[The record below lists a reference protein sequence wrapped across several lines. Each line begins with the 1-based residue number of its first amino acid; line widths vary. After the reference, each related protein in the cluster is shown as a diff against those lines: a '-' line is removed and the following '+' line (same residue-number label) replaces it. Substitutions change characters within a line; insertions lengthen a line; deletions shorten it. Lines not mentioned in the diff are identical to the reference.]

1 MNENATAALSD
12 RFKLSFKLALALAI
26 VMAYGFAH
34 WKPLSA

>member
-12 RFKLSFKLALALAI
+12 RFKLSFKLALAI

-34 WKPLSA
+34 WKPFSA